1 MTKLFWTRHPQ
12 SDVDARFNYIAN
24 ESHIY
29 ALRTIESIESAASAA
44 TRMPESGGIVSEF
57 YDSSIHEV
65 LAERYRIIYRVRN
78 NYRVRSSNI
87 LVLTVLHGARNLTAL
102 LDQN

>member
-44 TRMPESGGIVSEF
+44 ARMPESGGIVSEF

-78 NYRVRSSNI
+78 NLPGKIVQHPGTHRPARCPEPDG
-87 LVLTVLHGARNLTAL
+87 LT
-102 LDQN
+102 

>member
-1 MTKLFWTRHPQ
+1 MTKSVGTRHPQ

-29 ALRTIESIESAASAA
+29 ALRTIESIESAASTAA
-44 TRMPESGGIVSEF
+44 RMPESGGIVSEF

-78 NYRVRSSNI
+78 NLPGKIVKHPGTHRPARCPEPDG
-87 LVLTVLHGARNLTAL
+87 LT
-102 LDQN
+102 